1 MKKNHILFFDTFKKR
16 LLVITGIGII
26 IATSIILKDRNTAT
40 KIEIT
45 QNDIILGNPDAPV
58 TIVEYSDYQCP
69 FCKRFFDNSLPL
81 IKKEFIETG
90 KVRFIY
96 RDFVFYG
103 QESFW
108 AAHAARCA
116 NAEGKFWE
124 YHDVLF
130 EKQKTI
136 GSGTFD
142 KENHAVF
149 AQELGL
155 SPLTFETCMNEARY
169 RKQIEAS
176 KQKAMKFGV
185 WGTPSFF
192 VNDFGPIFGSHNY
205 YVFKSFI
212 EGALVNTPQP

>member
-1 MKKNHILFFDTFKKR
+1 MEKIHVSFLDTFKKC
-16 LLVITGIGII
+16 LLIIAGIGII
-26 IATSIILKDRNTAT
+26 IAISIIPKDRNTAT

-45 QNDIILGNPDAPV
+45 ENDIILGNLNAPV

-116 NAEGKFWE
+116 NEQEKFWE
-124 YHDVLF
+124 YHDLLF
-130 EKQKTI
+130 KKQKTI
-136 GSGTFD
+136 GSEIFNR
-142 KENHAVF
+142 ENHAAF
-149 AQELGL
+149 AKELGL
-155 SPLTFETCMNEARY
+155 SVSAFETCMNEARY
-169 RKQIEAS
+169 RKQIETS
-176 KQKAMKFGV
+176 KQEAMKLGV

-192 VNDFGPIFGSHNY
+192 VNNFGPIFGSHNY

-212 EGALVNTPQP
+212 EGTLADIP